1 MRASPKVLY
10 IMLLHD
16 FMGIR
21 KVDGRWERFWYKR
34 AGGELWLEGGR
45 VEKEGGRRATR
56 HHRSEEEYPPS
67 GGGGGECAVIAPWR
81 QLTISIFYCHQKRKS
96 LDVRPLEGKYVNLVF
111 QYTSAQPQPLATHN
125 NTRTTPHI
133 LLHEAPTTSTSTW
146 VARGLRDVSGRKVR
160 VLAVVRFSA
169 LSKMQLNFWRM
180 EENFPIINANSQDGF
195 SVLCLS
201 TLHRMRGTASTSSS
215 VGSCLH
221 PRRTWSNKSD

>member
-1 MRASPKVLY
+1 M
-10 IMLLHD
+10 
-16 FMGIR
+16 
-21 KVDGRWERFWYKR
+21 
-34 AGGELWLEGGR
+34 
-45 VEKEGGRRATR
+45 
-56 HHRSEEEYPPS
+56 
-67 GGGGGECAVIAPWR
+67 
-81 QLTISIFYCHQKRKS
+81 TISIFYCHQKRKS

-133 LLHEAPTTSTSTW
+133 LLHLREAPTSSSAW

-201 TLHRMRGTASTSSS
+201 TLHRMRGTASTSSRSSS

-221 PRRTWSNKSD
+221 PRRT